1 MNPLT
6 LIALPFALLSAAA
19 LTGCGANNDALPAAV
34 ALTPAAHYPA
44 TDCRSKYSQST
55 QKGCAPTGVLF
66 GQR

>member
-1 MNPLT
+1 MNPLH
-6 LIALPFALLSAAA
+6 LIALPLGLLLAVS
-19 LTGCGANNDALPAAV
+19 LTGCGNDSESLPATLAS
-34 ALTPAAHYPA
+34 TPAARYPA